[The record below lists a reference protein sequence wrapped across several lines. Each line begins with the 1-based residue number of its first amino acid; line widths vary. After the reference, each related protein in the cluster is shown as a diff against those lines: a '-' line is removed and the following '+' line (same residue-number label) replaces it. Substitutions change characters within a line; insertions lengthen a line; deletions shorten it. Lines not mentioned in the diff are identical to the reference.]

1 MPIGRHSRDILSR
14 MFLRLRILLC
24 GALWSIT
31 WLPASG
37 QATRYSVKLTPDFEH
52 QVLRGE
58 ERIEFSTDAEVTE
71 WQKKEGLKVTE
82 AKVAG
87 GEATVSESSVSVRV
101 AAGGRHV
108 LQFKYEAAGGQGLR
122 WFAGPTPRQ
131 EYSDKTGFFTAFYC
145 EAWMVCDTSPAQR
158 STLRLEIVIPL
169 QQGGAIGFRA
179 VGPGK
184 RRKQWR
190 GRDGDHFVFDQNEP
204 VQTYLFSFGVAR
216 LGVAMEGN
224 FSIYARDLRLQKAAF
239 VKTADAYAFL
249 RAKAGVD
256 LLDPR
261 YTQAFLPVG
270 HAGFG
275 QEAAGMALMS
285 EEYLPELSEKD
296 DAQLMAHELAHQWW
310 GVLVGIRSWS
320 DFWLNEGFA
329 EFMSD
334 AYIEKHQGRA
344 EYEKQMAQLK
354 QRMEK
359 LSEEGKDRPLHWEQW
374 KDAREALGAIPYVK
388 GALFLN
394 RLRTE
399 LGEEKFWRGIEI
411 YTSRNARGLVDS
423 RDFQRAMEE
432 ASGRDLRELFEEAVY
447 H

>member
-1 MPIGRHSRDILSR
+1 

-24 GALWSIT
+24 GALW
-31 WLPASG
+31 WFACLPTRA
-37 QATRYSVKLTPDFEH
+37 QATYHSVKLTADFEH
-52 QVLRGE
+52 QVLHGE
-58 ERIEFSTDAEVTE
+58 ERIEFSTDAGVTE
-71 WQKKEGLKVTE
+71 WQKKEGLKITE
-82 AKVAG
+82 AKVTG
-87 GEATVSESSVSVRV
+87 GEATVSESGVSVRV
-101 AAGGRHV
+101 AAGGRHL

-122 WFAGPTPRQ
+122 WFAGPAPRQ
-131 EYSDKTGFFTAFYC
+131 EYSDKAGFFTAFYC
-145 EAWMVCDTSPAQR
+145 GAWMVCDTSPAQR
-158 STLRLEIVIPL
+158 ATLRLDIVIAF
-169 QQGGAIGFRA
+169 QHGGAMGFRA

-184 RRKQWR
+184 RGKEWR
-190 GRDGDHFVFDQNEP
+190 ARDGDHFVFEQDEP

-216 LGVAMEGN
+216 LGVAMEGD

-239 VKTADAYAFL
+239 AKTADAYAFL

-256 LLDPR
+256 LLDSR
-261 YTQAFLPVG
+261 YTQAFLPAG

-285 EEYLPELSEKD
+285 EEYVPELAEKD
-296 DAQLMAHELAHQWW
+296 DVQLMAHELAHQWW
-310 GVLVGIRSWS
+310 GVLLGIRSWS

-344 EYEKQMAQLK
+344 AYEKQMSELK
-354 QRMEK
+354 ERMEK
-359 LSEEGKDRPLHWEQW
+359 LRGDGKDRPLHWEQW

-388 GALFLN
+388 GALFLD

-399 LGEEKFWRGIEI
+399 LGEERFWRGIGL
-411 YTSRNARGLVDS
+411 YTSKNARRLVDS

-432 ASGRDLRELFEEAVY
+432 ASAQDLRELFDEAVY